1 MSVFFNPANC
11 PCIDTR
17 AAPQPVRLR
26 SATLFSGLWSD
37 EKVIWKCRVDE
48 GCSAGYLAADH
59 QKHNQKDQNWGMK
72 RVRSPS
78 IPAIT
83 HVRRRLGVIVSS

>member
-1 MSVFFNPANC
+1 MSVFLNSANC

-26 SATLFSGLWSD
+26 SATLFSSMWFD
-37 EKVIWKCRVDE
+37 ERVIRGYGVDE
-48 GCSAGYLAADH
+48 GCSAGYFASDS
-59 QKHNQKDQNWGMK
+59 QKYHQKDQKWWT

-78 IPAIT
+78 SPAIT
-83 HVRRRLGVIVSS
+83 RVRRRLGVIASS